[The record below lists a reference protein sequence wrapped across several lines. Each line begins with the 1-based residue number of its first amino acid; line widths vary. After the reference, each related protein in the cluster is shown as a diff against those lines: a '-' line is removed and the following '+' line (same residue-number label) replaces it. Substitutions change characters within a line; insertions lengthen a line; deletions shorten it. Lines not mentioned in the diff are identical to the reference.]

1 MAADSQFL
9 TTPKLGQ
16 ALISTANA
24 NRDGTGTIGTVFAA
38 GASGSEVWWAK
49 AKARGTTTAG
59 MIRIFLHDGT
69 SYRGLLAEIPVVAVT
84 PSATVSTW
92 EALIPLTVPVG
103 GASVLPVALPVNWSI
118 RAATEKAE
126 SFDIIMAGGDF

>member
-9 TTPKLGQ
+9 TTPKVGQ

-24 NRDGTGTIGTVFAA
+24 NRDGTGTIGTVLTA
-38 GASGSEVWWAK
+38 GASGSEVWWLK

-59 MIRIFLHDGT
+59 MIRVFLHDGT
-69 SYRGLLAEIPVVAVT
+69 GYRGLLAEIPVTANT
-84 PSATVSTW
+84 PSATIPTW
-92 EALIPLTVPVG
+92 EATIPLTVPVN
-103 GASVLPVALPVNWSI
+103 SDVVLPLALPNLWSI

-126 SFDIIMAGGDF
+126 SFDIMVAGGDF